1 LDGVTFS
8 FDRLNRRGFLA
19 ESGRAATAGWIA
31 LEVPWLAALAS
42 CRRDDANSASGFTA
56 LTAAEAKAM
65 RAFAARIIPSDE
77 SLPGA
82 DEAGAVHFIDRAF
95 GKPFFADVVPVVR
108 AGLADLDA
116 RARALGER
124 DFASLSPGR
133 QEAIMRQVERTP
145 FFLAARMLVV
155 VGTFA
160 DSTYGGNRRGAGWTI
175 VGFEHEPTFAPPFGW
190 YDAREEANA
199 KADG

>member
-1 LDGVTFS
+1 VNL
-8 FDRLNRRGFLA
+8 DRLTRRGFLA

-31 LEVPWLAALAS
+31 LEIPWLAALAS
-42 CRRDDANSASGFTA
+42 CGRDDASTADGFVA
-56 LTAAEAKAM
+56 LTPAEARAM
-65 RAFAARIIPSDE
+65 RAFAAQIIPSDK

-116 RARALGER
+116 RARTLGER
-124 DFASLSPGR
+124 DFASLSAGR
-133 QEAIMRQVERTP
+133 QVAIMRQVEATP
-145 FFLAARMLVV
+145 FFAAARMLVV

-160 DSTYGGNRRGAGWTI
+160 DSAYGGNRQAAGWTI
-175 VGFEHEPTFAPPFGW
+175 VGLEHEPTYASPFGW
-190 YDAREEANA
+190 YDAHEGANA
-199 KADG
+199 KTDG

>member
-1 LDGVTFS
+1 VTRPL
-8 FDRLNRRGFLA
+8 DRLTRRGFLA

-31 LEVPWLAALAS
+31 LEIPWLAALAS
-42 CRRDDANSASGFTA
+42 CGRDDASTADGFVA
-56 LTAAEAKAM
+56 LTPAEARAM
-65 RAFAARIIPSDE
+65 RAFAAQIIPSDK

-116 RARALGER
+116 RARTLGER
-124 DFASLSPGR
+124 DFASLSAGR
-133 QEAIMRQVERTP
+133 QVAIMRQVEATP
-145 FFLAARMLVV
+145 FFVAARMLVV

-160 DSTYGGNRRGAGWTI
+160 DSSYGGNRQGAGWTI
-175 VGFEHEPTFAPPFGW
+175 VGLEHEPTYTAPFGW
-190 YDAREEANA
+190 YDARAGANA
-199 KADG
+199 TTDG

>member
-1 LDGVTFS
+1 MT
-8 FDRLNRRGFLA
+8 FDRIDRRGFLA
-19 ESGRAATAGWIA
+19 ESGKATTAGWIA
-31 LEVPWLAALAS
+31 LEIPWLAALAS
-42 CRRDDANSASGFTA
+42 CRRDDANTANGFTA
-56 LTAAEAKAM
+56 LTGAEARAM
-65 RAFAARIIPSDE
+65 RAFAARLIPSDQN
-77 SLPGA
+77 LPGA

-124 DFASLSPGR
+124 DFASVPPGR

-160 DSTYGGNRRGAGWTI
+160 DSAYGGNRGEAGWKI
-175 VGFEHEPTFAPPFGW
+175 VGFEHEPTYAAPFGW
-190 YDAREEANA
+190 YDAHEEASA
-199 KADG
+199 KAEG

>member
-1 LDGVTFS
+1 MT
-8 FDRLNRRGFLA
+8 FDRLTRRGFLA

-31 LEVPWLAALAS
+31 LEIPWLAALAS
-42 CRRDDANSASGFTA
+42 CRPDDGSTADGFVA
-56 LTAAEAKAM
+56 LTPAEARAM
-65 RAFAARIIPSDE
+65 RAFAAQIIPSDK

-116 RARALGER
+116 RARVLSER
-124 DFASLSPGR
+124 DFASLSAGR
-133 QEAIMRQVERTP
+133 QVAIMRQVEATP
-145 FFLAARMLVV
+145 FFAAARMLVV

-160 DSTYGGNRRGAGWTI
+160 DSAYGGNRQGAGWTI
-175 VGFEHEPTFAPPFGW
+175 VGLEHEPTYASPFGW
-190 YDAREEANA
+190 YDAHDGANA
-199 KADG
+199 KTDA

>member
-1 LDGVTFS
+1 MT
-8 FDRLNRRGFLA
+8 FDRLTRRGFLA
-19 ESGRAATAGWIA
+19 ESGKAATAGWIA
-31 LEVPWLAALAS
+31 LETPWLAALAG
-42 CRRDDANSASGFTA
+42 CTRDDENRFAA
-56 LTAAEAKAM
+56 LTPAEAKAM
-65 RAFAARIIPSDE
+65 RAFAAQIIPSDK

-95 GKPFFADVVPVVR
+95 GNPFFADVVPVVR

-124 DFASLSPGR
+124 DFASVSPGR
-133 QEAIMRQVERTP
+133 QEAILRQVERTP

-160 DSTYGGNRRGAGWTI
+160 DSAYGGNKRGAGWTI
-175 VGFEHEPTFAPPFGW
+175 VGLEHEPTYASPFGW
-190 YDAREEANA
+190 YDAHEEADA
-199 KADG
+199 KSDA

>member
-1 LDGVTFS
+1 
-8 FDRLNRRGFLA
+8 
-19 ESGRAATAGWIA
+19 
-31 LEVPWLAALAS
+31 
-42 CRRDDANSASGFTA
+42 
-56 LTAAEAKAM
+56 M
-65 RAFAARIIPSDE
+65 RAFAAQIIPSDK

-124 DFASLSPGR
+124 DFASLSAGR
-133 QEAIMRQVERTP
+133 QVAIMRQVEATP
-145 FFLAARMLVV
+145 FFAAARMLVV

-160 DSTYGGNRRGAGWTI
+160 DSAYGGNSRGAGWKI
-175 VGFEHEPTFAPPFGW
+175 VGFEHEPTYTSPFGW
-190 YDAREEANA
+190 YDAHEEADA
-199 KADG
+199 KADA

>member
-1 LDGVTFS
+1 M
-8 FDRLNRRGFLA
+8 
-19 ESGRAATAGWIA
+19 
-31 LEVPWLAALAS
+31 LEIPWLTALAS
-42 CRRDDANSASGFTA
+42 CRRDDEKTAGGFAA
-56 LTAAEAKAM
+56 LTPAEARAM
-65 RAFAARIIPSDE
+65 RAFAAQIIPSDKD
-77 SLPGA
+77 LPGA

-95 GKPFFADVVPVVR
+95 GKPFFAAIVPVVR

-124 DFASLSPGR
+124 DFASLSLGR

-160 DSTYGGNRRGAGWTI
+160 DSTYGGNSRGAGWKI
-175 VGFEHEPTFAPPFGW
+175 VGFEHEPTYASPFGW
-190 YDAREEANA
+190 YDAQADANA
-199 KADG
+199 KHEA

>member
-1 LDGVTFS
+1 MTL
-8 FDRLNRRGFLA
+8 DRLTRRGFVG

-31 LEVPWLAALAS
+31 LEIPWLAALAS
-42 CRRDDANSASGFTA
+42 CRSDDENTARGFAA
-56 LTAAEAKAM
+56 LTPAEARAM
-65 RAFAARIIPSDE
+65 RAFAAQIIPSDK

-116 RARALGER
+116 RARTLRER
-124 DFASLSPGR
+124 DFASLSAGR
-133 QEAIMRQVERTP
+133 QVAIMRQVEGTP
-145 FFLAARMLVV
+145 FFAAARMLVV

-160 DSTYGGNRRGAGWTI
+160 DSAYGGNRNGAGWTI
-175 VGFEHEPTFAPPFGW
+175 VGLEHEPTYASPFGW
-190 YDAREEANA
+190 YDAQDEASA
-199 KADG
+199 KHDA

>member
-1 LDGVTFS
+1 
-8 FDRLNRRGFLA
+8 
-19 ESGRAATAGWIA
+19 
-31 LEVPWLAALAS
+31 
-42 CRRDDANSASGFTA
+42 
-56 LTAAEAKAM
+56 M
-65 RAFAARIIPSDE
+65 RAFAAQIIPSDQ

-124 DFASLSPGR
+124 DFASLSAGR
-133 QEAIMRQVERTP
+133 QVAIMRQVERTP

-160 DSTYGGNRRGAGWTI
+160 DSAYGGNSRGAGWKI
-175 VGFEHEPTFAPPFGW
+175 VGFEHEPTYTSPFGW
-190 YDAREEANA
+190 YDAHEEADS
-199 KADG
+199 KPDV

>member
-1 LDGVTFS
+1 
-8 FDRLNRRGFLA
+8 
-19 ESGRAATAGWIA
+19 
-31 LEVPWLAALAS
+31 
-42 CRRDDANSASGFTA
+42 
-56 LTAAEAKAM
+56 M
-65 RAFAARIIPSDE
+65 RAFAAQIIPSDT

-116 RARALGER
+116 RAHTLGER

-133 QEAIMRQVERTP
+133 QVAIMRQVEGTP
-145 FFLAARMLVV
+145 FFAAARMLVV

-160 DSTYGGNRRGAGWTI
+160 DSAYGGNRQGAGWTI
-175 VGFEHEPTFAPPFGW
+175 VGLEHRPTYASPFGW
-190 YDAREEANA
+190 YDAQDEASA
-199 KADG
+199 KTDA

>member
-1 LDGVTFS
+1 M
-8 FDRLNRRGFLA
+8 
-19 ESGRAATAGWIA
+19 
-31 LEVPWLAALAS
+31 LEIPWLAALAS
-42 CRRDDANSASGFTA
+42 CRNDDGKTADGFAA
-56 LTAAEAKAM
+56 LTVAEARAM
-65 RAFAARIIPSDE
+65 QAFAAQIIPSDK

-95 GKPFFADVVPVVR
+95 GKPFFADLVPVVR
-108 AGLADLDA
+108 AGLANLDA

-133 QEAIMRQVERTP
+133 QVAIMRQVERTP

-160 DSTYGGNRRGAGWTI
+160 DSAYGGNKRGAGWTI
-175 VGFEHEPTFAPPFGW
+175 VGFEHEPTYASPFGW
-190 YDAREEANA
+190 YDAHEEADA
-199 KADG
+199 KPDA

>member
-1 LDGVTFS
+1 MTI
-8 FDRLNRRGFLA
+8 DRLTRRGFLA

-31 LEVPWLAALAS
+31 LEIPWLAALAS
-42 CRRDDANSASGFTA
+42 CGRDDQKTAGGFAA
-56 LTAAEAKAM
+56 LTPAEARAM
-65 RAFAARIIPSDE
+65 RAFAAQIIPSDQ
-77 SLPGA
+77 SSPGA

-116 RARALGER
+116 RARTLGER

-133 QEAIMRQVERTP
+133 QVAIMRQVDRTP
-145 FFLAARMLVV
+145 FFAAARMLVV

-160 DSTYGGNRRGAGWTI
+160 DASYGGNRNGAGWTI
-175 VGFEHEPTFAPPFGW
+175 VGFEHEPTYASPFGW
-190 YDAREEANA
+190 YDAQAQAMA
-199 KADG
+199 KRDA

>member
-1 LDGVTFS
+1 
-8 FDRLNRRGFLA
+8 
-19 ESGRAATAGWIA
+19 
-31 LEVPWLAALAS
+31 
-42 CRRDDANSASGFTA
+42 
-56 LTAAEAKAM
+56 M
-65 RAFAARIIPSDE
+65 RAFAARLIPSDQN
-77 SLPGA
+77 LPGA

-124 DFASLSPGR
+124 DFASVPPGR

-160 DSTYGGNRRGAGWTI
+160 DSAYGGNRGEAGWKI
-175 VGFEHEPTFAPPFGW
+175 VGFEHEPTYAAPFGW
-190 YDAREEANA
+190 YDAHEEASA
-199 KADG
+199 KAEG